1 MNACVVDASVAVK
14 WFLPEVHWEAA
25 WRLRDSQTAL
35 HAPAF
40 FELEFSNVLCKKVRR
55 GELSRQD
62 ANLMLDQLVQVT
74 ITRHPDARLVRA
86 ALDLAHQLRQ
96 NLYDCLYLAL
106 AVHLKTQLVTADQR
120 FRQALRNTMLAS
132 HLLWIEDLL

>member
-1 MNACVVDASVAVK
+1 MNTCVVDASVAVK
-14 WFLPEVHWEAA
+14 WFLPEIHWEAA

-35 HAPAF
+35 HVPAF

-62 ANLMLDQLVQVT
+62 ANLMLEQLGRVT
-74 ITRHPDARLVRA
+74 INRHPDTRLLRA
-86 ALDLAHQLRQ
+86 ALDLAHPLRQ
-96 NLYDCLYLAL
+96 SLYDCLYLAL
-106 AVHLKTQLVTADQR
+106 ALQLKTQLVTADQR
-120 FRQALRNTMLAS
+120 FRQALRNTTLAS

>member
-1 MNACVVDASVAVK
+1 VNACVVDASVAVK

-62 ANLMLDQLVQVT
+62 ANLMLEQLGRVT
-74 ITRHPDARLVRA
+74 INRHPDARLVRA

-106 AVHLKTQLVTADQR
+106 ALQLKTHLVTADQR
-120 FRQALRNTMLAS
+120 FHHALRTTTLAS
-132 HLLWIEDLL
+132 HLLWIEDLP

>member
-35 HAPAF
+35 HVPAF
-40 FELEFSNVLCKKVRR
+40 FELEFGNVLCKKVRR

-62 ANLMLDQLVQVT
+62 ANLMLEQLGRVT
-74 ITRHPDARLVRA
+74 INRHPDARLIRA

-106 AVHLKTQLVTADQR
+106 ALQLKTHLVTADQR
-120 FRQALRNTMLAS
+120 FHHALRNTTLAS
-132 HLLWIEDLL
+132 HLLWIEDLP

>member
-1 MNACVVDASVAVK
+1 MKACVVDASVAVK

-40 FELEFSNVLCKKVRR
+40 FELEFGNVLCKKVRR

-62 ANLMLDQLVQVT
+62 ANLMLEQLGRVT
-74 ITRHPDARLVRA
+74 ISRHPDVRLVRA
-86 ALDLAHQLRQ
+86 ALDFAYQLHQS
-96 NLYDCLYLAL
+96 LYDCLYLAL
-106 AVHLKTQLVTADQR
+106 ALQLKTRLVTADKR
-120 FRQALRNTMLAS
+120 FHQSLRNTTLTS
-132 HLLWIEDLL
+132 HLLWIEDLP